1 MRIYECL
8 EQPSLASWQLL
19 QDIDVLTL
27 PTTTPS
33 SRSNAHTV
41 TSATPTQTS
50 AGLDG
55 NSVSAAA
62 HVLQQQASQ
71 SQLSGR
77 PGLGTREADGGWCI
91 SWCKDK
97 YWGEVIAAGCGIEGV
112 VKVRS
117 LRSWSCPSFPSSARI
132 RRSSNST
139 LLVARPHYSPST
151 PPHPR
156 PPTQRRRAP
165 ARFQPQMRR
174 QRRHLRSRPSHGHH
188 HAGGRIT
195 LLRLAA
201 GTDM

>member
-112 VKVRS
+112 VKVCS
-117 LRSWSCPSFPSSARI
+117 LSPAFCPFPQVRAY
-132 RRSSNST
+132 
-139 LLVARPHYSPST
+139 AGH
-151 PPHPR
+151 
-156 PPTQRRRAP
+156 PTQLFWSPVHTPLPQPCPIRARRP
-165 ARFQPQMRR
+165 NDEGPRR
-174 QRRHLRSRPSHGHH
+174 ISNRR
-188 HAGGRIT
+188 
-195 LLRLAA
+195 
-201 GTDM
+201 